1 MNVNINNLL
10 QNYNQADAAASEE
23 SLKGGTEAVIN
34 GKTETGETDGTMSLK
49 QLSVGDIFR
58 AKILDIRNLEVR
70 IQLSNSQEVK
80 ALMGEALELNIGE
93 ELTFQVKANGGHGIV
108 LRPVGNSDIPSELVT
123 KSLLGAGLSMNDK
136 NIAVVKEL
144 IGSGQPIDRQSV
156 LNMVKLL
163 NTYKGESIEKLSQ
176 MIKHGIEIT
185 PENLEQYDKYMNYE
199 HKISDSMQN
208 LSNALEEYI
217 QENTTGNIKPM
228 VQLFTQ
234 LSQAFQEQPEIL
246 RTDLPAQTVT
256 GETESGPVDGMSGKV
271 PYPSESLH
279 TAETF
284 PQDAENSQGKQTAE
298 IITAEKNVHGFS
310 GPEQN
315 TVPDPV
321 KQDLVQNPAET
332 DTEPWNHGTE
342 KLQDTEY
349 MTLTKDLSQGE
360 SLSKLMDSIARAD
373 TFQQLAEVLGQM
385 DRQGFTESQ
394 TVKVLHSSSFRN
406 AVKAALRNKGVLN
419 ISDKS
424 DETILDKKDINNLY
438 ERLLRAADTI
448 EKNIK
453 GGSPRENNLLNQ
465 AKDLKNNILFM
476 NDLNQIASYVQ
487 LPYKINS
494 RQEQGDLYV
503 YGRKRKRTGT
513 DEKITAFL
521 HLDLDHL
528 GATDINVELVNQAV
542 SAKFTLNNRISE
554 KLVEEHLHELQ
565 ARLEQKGYS
574 VNLSAETVVQEQ
586 TAVSRQSGVVLN
598 HIFEHDESTSN
609 IKRYSFDI
617 RA

>member
-1 MNVNINNLL
+1 MNFNINNLL
-10 QNYNQADAAASEE
+10 QNYTQADAAGNEDNLKTRPEE
-23 SLKGGTEAVIN
+23 IIN
-34 GKTETGETDGTMSLK
+34 GKPETGGTDGTMSLK

-93 ELTFQVKANGGHGIV
+93 ELTFQIKANGEHGIV

-123 KSLLGAGLSMNDK
+123 KSLLSAGLSVNDK

-144 IGSGQPIDRQSV
+144 ISSGQPIDRQSV

-176 MIKHGIEIT
+176 MMKHGIEIT

-208 LSNALEEYI
+208 LSNALADYF
-217 QENTTGNIKPM
+217 QEDNTGDVKPM
-228 VQLFTQ
+228 IQLFTQ
-234 LSQAFQEQPEIL
+234 LSQALQEHPEMGQPDF
-246 RTDLPAQTVT
+246 RAQTVT
-256 GETESGPVDGMSGKV
+256 GETESNPVTMKSAEIQN
-271 PYPSESLH
+271 PSEPLNASDSLPRNAG
-279 TAETF
+279 TE
-284 PQDAENSQGKQTAE
+284 QTPE
-298 IITAEKNVHGFS
+298 INMAQKDFGAS

-315 TVPDPV
+315 EAPNHI
-321 KQDLVQNPAET
+321 KQDNVQNPAVS
-332 DTEPWNHGTE
+332 DTESWNNVTE
-342 KLQDTEY
+342 KLQTAEH
-349 MTLTKDLSQGE
+349 TPLANELSQGD
-360 SLSKLMDSIARAD
+360 SLSKIMDTIRHAD
-373 TFQQLAEVLGQM
+373 TFQELAEALRQI

-394 TVKVLHSSSFRN
+394 VVKILHSSSFRN
-406 AVKAALRNKGVLN
+406 AVKSAFRNKGLLN
-419 ISDKS
+419 ISGKS

-448 EKNIK
+448 EKNMK
-453 GGSPRENNLLNQ
+453 GENLRENNLLNQ
-465 AKDLKNNILFM
+465 AKDLKNNIMFM
-476 NDLNQIASYVQ
+476 NELNQIASYVQ

-503 YGRKRKRTGT
+503 YGRKRRKT
-513 DEKITAFL
+513 DASEKITAFL

-528 GATDINVELVNQAV
+528 GATDISVELVNQAV

-565 ARLEQKGYS
+565 LRLEQKGYS
-574 VNLSAETVVQEQ
+574 VNLSAETVVQEK
-586 TAVSRQSGVVLN
+586 TADTRQSGSVLN
-598 HIFEHDESTSN
+598 HIFEHDESTSS

>member
-10 QNYNQADAAASEE
+10 QNYNQTDAAGSEE
-23 SLKGGTEAVIN
+23 SLKAGTEAVIT
-34 GKTETGETDGTMSLK
+34 GKPETGGTDGTMSLK

-108 LRPVGNSDIPSELVT
+108 LRPIGNSDIPSELVT
-123 KSLLGAGLSMNDK
+123 KSLLSAGLSMNDK
-136 NIAVVKEL
+136 NIAIVKEL

-176 MIKHGIEIT
+176 MVKHGIEIT

-208 LSNALEEYI
+208 LSNALAEYI
-217 QENTTGNIKPM
+217 QEDTTGDIKPM
-228 VQLFTQ
+228 IQLFTQ
-234 LSQAFQEQPEIL
+234 LSQAFQEQPEIF
-246 RTDLPAQTVT
+246 RTDVSAQAVTV
-256 GETESGPVDGMSGKV
+256 ETETGPLAAASAAVQHS
-271 PYPSESLH
+271 SESLH
-279 TAETF
+279 TAETLL
-284 PQDAENSQGKQTAE
+284 QDAESRQEEQSGKIQTVQKIFSE
-298 IITAEKNVHGFS
+298 VS

-315 TVPDPV
+315 AVSDPG
-321 KQDLVQNPAET
+321 KQDYVKNPAASG
-332 DTEPWNHGTE
+332 TEPWNHVTE
-342 KLQDTEY
+342 KFQE
-349 MTLTKDLSQGE
+349 LSQGE
-360 SLSKLMDSIARAD
+360 SLSKLLDSIAHAD
-373 TFQQLAEVLGQM
+373 TFRELAETLGQTV
-385 DRQGFTESQ
+385 RQGFSESQ
-394 TVKVLHSSSFRN
+394 TMKVLHSASFRN
-406 AVKAALRNKGVLN
+406 AVKSVLRNKGLLN

-424 DETILDKKDINNLY
+424 DETILEKKDINNLY
-438 ERLLRAADTI
+438 EKLLRAADTI

-453 GGSPRENNLLNQ
+453 GGDPRENNLLNQ
-465 AKDLKNNILFM
+465 AKDLKNNIQFM

-494 RQEQGDLYV
+494 RQEHGDLYV
-503 YGRKRKRTGT
+503 YGRKRRRTEAK
-513 DEKITAFL
+513 EKITAFL

-528 GATDINVELVNQAV
+528 GATDINVELVDQAV
-542 SAKFTLNNRISE
+542 SAKFTLNNRMSE

-574 VNLSAETVVQEQ
+574 VNLSAETVVQEE
-586 TAVSRQSGVVLN
+586 TADSRQSGGVLN
-598 HIFEHDESTSN
+598 HIFEHDESNSS

>member
-1 MNVNINNLL
+1 MYFNINNLL
-10 QNYNQADAAASEE
+10 QNYTQADAAGNEDNLKTRPEE
-23 SLKGGTEAVIN
+23 IIN
-34 GKTETGETDGTMSLK
+34 GKPETGGTDGTMSLK

-93 ELTFQVKANGGHGIV
+93 ELTFQVKANGEHGIV

-123 KSLLGAGLSMNDK
+123 KSLLSAGLSVNDK

-144 IGSGQPIDRQSV
+144 ISSGQPIDRQSV

-176 MIKHGIEIT
+176 MMKHGIEIT

-208 LSNALEEYI
+208 LSNALADYF
-217 QENTTGNIKPM
+217 QEDNTGDVKPM
-228 VQLFTQ
+228 IQLFTQ
-234 LSQAFQEQPEIL
+234 LSQALQEHPEMRQPDF
-246 RTDLPAQTVT
+246 RAQTVT
-256 GETESGPVDGMSGKV
+256 GETEPNPVIMKSAETQN
-271 PYPSESLH
+271 PSEPLNAADSL
-279 TAETF
+279 
-284 PQDAENSQGKQTAE
+284 PQNAGKEQTPE
-298 IITAEKNVHGFS
+298 INMAQKDFGAS

-315 TVPDPV
+315 EFPNHI
-321 KQDLVQNPAET
+321 KQDNVQNPAVS
-332 DTEPWNHGTE
+332 DTAPWNSVTE
-342 KLQDTEY
+342 KLQNAEHAP
-349 MTLTKDLSQGE
+349 LANDLSQGD
-360 SLSKLMDSIARAD
+360 SLSKIMDTIRHAD
-373 TFQQLAEVLGQM
+373 TFQELAEVLGQI
-385 DRQGFTESQ
+385 DRQDFTESQ
-394 TVKVLHSSSFRN
+394 VVKILHSSSFRN
-406 AVKAALRNKGVLN
+406 AVKSALRNKGLLN
-419 ISDKS
+419 ISGNS

-448 EKNIK
+448 EKNMK
-453 GGSPRENNLLNQ
+453 GENPRENNLLNQ
-465 AKDLKNNILFM
+465 AKDLKNNIMFM
-476 NDLNQIASYVQ
+476 NELNQIASYVQ

-503 YGRKRKRTGT
+503 YGRKRRKT
-513 DEKITAFL
+513 DANEKITAFL
-521 HLDLDHL
+521 HLDLDYL
-528 GATDINVELVNQAV
+528 GATDVSVELVNQAV

-565 ARLEQKGYS
+565 VRLEQKGYS
-574 VNLSAETVVQEQ
+574 VNLSADTAVQEK
-586 TAVSRQSGVVLN
+586 TADTRQSGSVLN
-598 HIFEHDESTSN
+598 HIFEHDESTSS